1 MVSPAGL
8 REVLRGTAS
17 AQQAQN
23 PYEAA
28 APDGSQGQPQGVEN
42 PTKKHSS
49 RGASTWYLLGKP
61 NHRELGT
68 RT

>member
-1 MVSPAGL
+1 MSPGGL
-8 REVLRGTAS
+8 REVPHGTTS
-17 AQQAQN
+17 AQQARN

-28 APDGSQGQPQGVEN
+28 ALDGSQGQPQGVEN